1 MVEETAQRKVRAESA
16 HKPGTH
22 YSVQEL
28 AAVWGLGVDK
38 IRELFENEPD
48 VIKLQ
53 SPPKKGKRAYVT
65 LRIPEK
71 VADRVQRRIPD
82 GSRTLSSAQRA
93 KMQDR
98 FPHRFILYEHPEA
111 LPDMG
116 CAVRKRTE
124 TYVRQPL
131 KLRDWKE
138 AQKIVRAWDE
148 RGTKPKSAAARTT
161 IEALKDQF
169 IENMKSVNRAS
180 ATIKKYEVLFRQLVA
195 FTQDKGLRFVNEL
208 DLAILEQFRATWKD
222 GALSKS
228 KKQERLRGV
237 LRYALR
243 HRIIEVNSALD
254 LDRIKIVPAKVV
266 PFTDEQ
272 LDRIWIA
279 AKNDS
284 NPRIYALA
292 LLMRFSGLRIS
303 DAVGLRI
310 DQIKDGHLSLRTRK
324 VQTDVSVPLP
334 ETVVRALHSFK
345 AASAT
350 HFFWNGTADLN
361 AVAGYHRDYYFS
373 RVFTAAKIEGKPHPH
388 QFRHTFASK
397 LLSAGVSIV
406 EVAALLG
413 NSVKIC

>member
-1 MVEETAQRKVRAESA
+1 MALELYRRHNALKCKTSSPTDSSCTNTRKPCPIWVR
-16 HKPGTH
+16 GT
-22 YSVQEL
+22 Q
-28 AAVWGLGVDK
+28 
-38 IRELFENEPD
+38 
-48 VIKLQ
+48 
-53 SPPKKGKRAYVT
+53 
-65 LRIPEK
+65 
-71 VADRVQRRIPD
+71 AD
-82 GSRTLSSAQRA
+82 G
-93 KMQDR
+93 
-98 FPHRFILYEHPEA
+98 
-111 LPDMG
+111 
-116 CAVRKRTE
+116 

-138 AQKIVRAWDE
+138 AQKLVHAWDE
-148 RGTKPKSAAARTT
+148 QGTKPKSAAAKTT
-161 IEALKDQF
+161 IEQLKDQF
-169 IENMKSVNRAS
+169 IENMKSVHRAR

-195 FTQDKGLRFVNEL
+195 FAQDKGLRFVNEL
-208 DLAILEQFRATWKD
+208 DLAMLEQFRATWKD

-243 HRIIEVNSALD
+243 HRMIEVNSALD
-254 LDRIKIVPAKVV
+254 LDKIKVVSAKVV

-310 DQIKDGHLSLRTRK
+310 DQVRDGHLSLRTRK

-334 ETVVRALHSFK
+334 ETVVRALHSFR
-345 AASAT
+345 AASES
-350 HFFWNGTADLN
+350 HFFWNGIADLN

-397 LLSAGVSIV
+397 LLTAGVSIV

-413 NSVKIC
+413 NSIKIVEKHYSAWIKARQERLDRAVKRANGYHRLPEAEPRPKVGKPIRKQARGRK

>member
-1 MVEETAQRKVRAESA
+1 MALELYRRHNTLKCKTSSPTDSTCTNTRKPCPIWVR
-16 HKPGTH
+16 GT
-22 YSVQEL
+22 Q
-28 AAVWGLGVDK
+28 
-38 IRELFENEPD
+38 
-48 VIKLQ
+48 
-53 SPPKKGKRAYVT
+53 
-65 LRIPEK
+65 
-71 VADRVQRRIPD
+71 AD
-82 GSRTLSSAQRA
+82 G
-93 KMQDR
+93 
-98 FPHRFILYEHPEA
+98 
-111 LPDMG
+111 
-116 CAVRKRTE
+116 

-148 RGTKPKSAAARTT
+148 QGTKPKSAAARTT
-161 IEALKDQF
+161 IEELKDQF
-169 IENMKSVNRAS
+169 IENMKSVHRAA

-195 FTQDKGLRFVNEL
+195 FAQDKGLRFVNEL
-208 DLAILEQFRATWKD
+208 DLAMLEQFRATWND

-237 LRYALR
+237 LRYAQR
-243 HRIIEVNSALD
+243 HRMIEVNSALD
-254 LDRIKIVPAKVV
+254 LDKIKVVPAKVV

-279 AKNDS
+279 AKNDT

-345 AASAT
+345 PVSET
-350 HFFWNGTADLN
+350 HFFWNGVADLN
-361 AVAGYHRDYYFS
+361 SVAGYHRDYYFS

-413 NSVKIC
+413 NSVKIVEKHYSAWIKARQERLDRAVKRANGYHRLPEAKPRPKVGKPVRKHSADARTLPGKHGT